1 MLLPDRVDGILRSR
15 AIIAC
20 VIVVSASRPAS
31 TQAPSAITGV
41 VRDSA
46 GFPLANVDIEVS
58 PLGLHTRSGERGTY
72 RISGAFAGTVS
83 FTARRLGFQ
92 PATQSLAV
100 ERGAAVSVDF
110 VLRVT
115 PEILGAVNVTA
126 KAEVYDSRLAG
137 FNERSKRGVGH
148 FVTRERIDRANS
160 TTLSDILREVPGVH
174 IGAPRNEGRAI
185 RLRGSSCPPLV
196 FVDGF
201 PASAA
206 EFDVDIID
214 LKSVEGIEVYAGL
227 GALPPEFSGPRDLD
241 RCGVIAIWS
250 RPMRPRNVAGARGS
264 VGDDRPPLLAA
275 DELVLTQDEVDR
287 GARLDNAGAVPHYP
301 DSLLTLRVRGRVVVE
316 FVVDT
321 MGMVERG
328 SIAVLSSTNE
338 LFTAAV
344 RDALGV
350 SHFSPAMK
358 QGRRVRQF
366 VQLPFTFTPPG

>member
-1 MLLPDRVDGILRSR
+1 MQHPERIRRVLRSR
-15 AIIAC
+15 AFIALLIALC
-20 VIVVSASRPAS
+20 ASRFARAQ
-31 TQAPSAITGV
+31 TVVTGM

-58 PLGLHTRSGERGTY
+58 PLGLHVRSGDRGTY
-72 RISGAFAGTVS
+72 RVTGALTGAVS

-92 PATQSLAV
+92 PATHSLSV
-100 ERGAAVSVDF
+100 DGRSVLSVDF
-110 VLRVT
+110 VLRAP
-115 PEILGAVNVTA
+115 PEILRAVNVTA
-126 KAEVYDSRLAG
+126 RPEVYDSRLAG
-137 FNERSKRGVGH
+137 FNARSKQGVGH

-160 TTLSDILREVPGVH
+160 ATLSDVLREVPGVH

-185 RLRGSSCPPLV
+185 RLRGSSCAPLV

-201 PASAA
+201 PATAG

-250 RPMRPRNVAGARGS
+250 RPARARNGEALRLAGGGERS
-264 VGDDRPPLLAA
+264 PLPVA
-275 DELVLTQDEVDR
+275 DEAVLTQDEVDQA
-287 GARLDNAGAVPHYP
+287 ARLDNGGAVPHYP
-301 DSLLTLRVRGRVVVE
+301 DSLLALRVRGRVVVE

-321 MGMVERG
+321 MGAVERG

-338 LFTAAV
+338 LFTASV
-344 RDALGV
+344 REALSG
-350 SHFSPAMK
+350 SHFFPARK

-366 VQLPFTFTPPG
+366 MQLPFNFTPPG